1 MDEDIT
7 DEEEAQSEVL
17 NELESDVNVPAQDN
31 NIIVID
37 EDADD
42 TRKPEESDTI
52 YIDDISN
59 ESLNMRPDIDI
70 AHMGKNP

>member
-42 TRKPEESDTI
+42 TRKPERNSLGASKNGAES
-52 YIDDISN
+52 
-59 ESLNMRPDIDI
+59 
-70 AHMGKNP
+70 